1 MDATTIRTAVTAAIG
16 SIILSMYLGSSTS
29 AQTVLDHPSTEQII
43 EALSPA
49 ASRLLERKPGSR
61 SLRGITVEPST
72 TTVPVSINLRV
83 QFDYDRATL
92 TAEAQQTLNT
102 LGSALSNKELDGL
115 NFTIIGHTDA
125 KGENAYNQELSQRR
139 ALAVVEFLVKKQ
151 GLEARRLTSKGRGEL
166 DLLVP
171 EDPENPE
178 NRRVQIEARSPH

>member
-16 SIILSMYLGSSTS
+16 SIILYMCLGSSAS
-29 AQTVLDHPSTEQII
+29 AQTVLDHPSTEEII

-49 ASRLLERKPGSR
+49 A
-61 SLRGITVEPST
+61 
-72 TTVPVSINLRV
+72 
-83 QFDYDRATL
+83 RATL

-102 LGSALSNKELDGL
+102 LGSALSNEELDGL

-125 KGENAYNQELSQRR
+125 KGENAYNKELSQRR

-166 DLLVP
+166 DLLIP

-178 NRRVQIEARSPH
+178 NRRVQIEARSPD